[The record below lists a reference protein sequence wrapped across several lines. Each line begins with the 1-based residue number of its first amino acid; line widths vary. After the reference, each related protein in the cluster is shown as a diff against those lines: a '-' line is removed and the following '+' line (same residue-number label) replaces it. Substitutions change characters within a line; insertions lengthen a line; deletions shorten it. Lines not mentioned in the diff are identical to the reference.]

1 MHCIACESHKVNMV
15 ERIFV
20 DNFFA
25 KLSIERNFD
34 VNDVQSLKR
43 DLGKYYDIH
52 HCDSCGLEFADPM
65 RGGNSDFYE
74 LIYRY
79 MPRTGIRWEFKE
91 LQNDFKRRGSL
102 LDIGCGDGSFVK
114 YAQERGFIA
123 RGIDFNTT
131 RVDIGKASNIN
142 LDIININELNN
153 YLSSKGKFGIFTLW
167 HVLEHLEKPDET
179 LMTIRENAKHG
190 AVCALSVPSDR
201 FYLTHRSGNAIL
213 NCPPHHLT
221 RWTELS
227 LKKIGERCGW
237 IMERVIY
244 EPLHGALR
252 TYGQR
257 IVKSILIN
265 HNFIEELKIFMAKRK
280 FSEKLLS
287 SSNDSYLNCVSVK
300 ALGIIIYLFLLL
312 DKKNYSGMCMYAQ
325 FKRR

>member
-1 MHCIACESHKVNMV
+1 MSCIACRSHKVYPV
-15 ERIFV
+15 EKIIV
-20 DNFFA
+20 DDFFT

-43 DLGKYYDIH
+43 DLEKYYEIY
-52 HCDSCGLEFADPM
+52 HCDSCGLEFANPM

-79 MPRTGIRWEFKE
+79 MPRTGIRWEFTE

-142 LDIININELNN
+142 LDIINVNELNH
-153 YLSSKGKFGIFTLW
+153 YLSSKEKFSIFTLW
-167 HVLEHLEKPDET
+167 HVLEHLENPDKT
-179 LMTIRENAKHG
+179 LMAIRENSKQG
-190 AVCALSVPSDR
+190 AVLALSVPSDR

-213 NCPPHHLT
+213 NYPPHHLT

-227 LKKIGERCGW
+227 LKKIGEQCGW
-237 IMERVIY
+237 IMAGVKY
-244 EPLHGALR
+244 EPLDGALR
-252 TYGQR
+252 IYGQR
-257 IVKSILIN
+257 IVKSLLIN
-265 HNFIEELKIFMAKRK
+265 HNFLEELKILMAKRK

-287 SSNDSYLNCVSVK
+287 PRNDAYLNNVTVK
-300 ALGIIIYLFLLL
+300 VLGRILYYILLL
-312 DKKNYSGMCMYAQ
+312 DKKNFSGMSMYVK
-325 FKRR
+325 FKRS